1 MLYFSQ
7 GGDSKMIPKL
17 AKNVAHFFVVKNV
30 ASKSKEAIYA
40 YGMELLISDVLNT
53 LIVLLIAL
61 TSHTL
66 PAVIIFIAVFM
77 ILRRFVGGYHA
88 NNHLS
93 CMFTLIMVMLAFSY
107 GICNV
112 RIQLMWILSIC
123 FITIA
128 LPVIFCIAPVPHPNK
143 PMSEEKRNRLRKRS
157 IISIVALS
165 AVVIAL
171 IVFQR
176 EEISLYVSS
185 GILLSAVMSLLG
197 WFLNRGDNSKR

>member
-1 MLYFSQ
+1 
-7 GGDSKMIPKL
+7 
-17 AKNVAHFFVVKNV
+17 
-30 ASKSKEAIYA
+30 
-40 YGMELLISDVLNT
+40 
-53 LIVLLIAL
+53 
-61 TSHTL
+61 
-66 PAVIIFIAVFM
+66 
-77 ILRRFVGGYHA
+77 
-88 NNHLS
+88 
-93 CMFTLIMVMLAFSY
+93 MVMLAFSY

-197 WFLNRGDNSKR
+197 CFLNRGDNSKR